1 MSNSSPKSVTPLV
14 LEPGPSRWV
23 RLLSAAGA
31 LLALAALSALG
42 LSVSLLIP
50 GMLLFTAAFISAWK
64 RHHVLN
70 GHVVTVRLDND
81 GNWHW
86 QQGEQSECVDLLGDS
101 YHVPFLVIL
110 NFSPHG
116 KRRPLRTLLLTTDN
130 IGADTLRRL
139 RIHLK
144 WQEDNSDKSL

>member
-23 RLLSAAGA
+23 RLLSVAGA
-31 LLALAALSALG
+31 LLALAAFGVLG
-42 LSVSLLIP
+42 WSLPLLLP
-50 GMLLFTAAFISAWK
+50 GMLLFTAAFIYTWK
-64 RHHVLN
+64 QHHVLN
-70 GHVVTVRLDND
+70 GHAVTVRLDNA

-86 QQGEQSECVDLLGDS
+86 QQGEQSECVDLLDDS

-110 NFSPHG
+110 NFRPHG

-130 IGADTLRRL
+130 IHADTLRRL

-144 WQEDNSDKSL
+144 WQENNSDRSL